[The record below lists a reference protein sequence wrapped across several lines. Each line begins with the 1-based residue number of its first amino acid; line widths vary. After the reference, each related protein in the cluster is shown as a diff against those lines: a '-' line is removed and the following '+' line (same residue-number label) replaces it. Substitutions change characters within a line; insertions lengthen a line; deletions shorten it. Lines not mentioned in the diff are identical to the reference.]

1 MEECQLQ
8 IDQGQLMK
16 CIQLYNTILVRHGV
30 VVLGP
35 TGGGK
40 STVLRLLRKA
50 LNNAHED
57 HYGPKGK
64 VLGNLSLRASLS
76 LAGSISEVCGQADYP
91 CSYYSYE
98 QVFLQ
103 YEDKQAC
110 CDHCNAYLCPQLLRS
125 GSTHCQLKCIN
136 PKSVSL
142 EELYGCYNPLSLEWK
157 IGVLAKVLSTF
168 SHCTEMEL
176 QTLNETTPEDGDK
189 DTNDA
194 ALEAVSDNSV
204 NTGQSSVELSCHK
217 LDLSHSTLGDG
228 AEESSPLEEKGVCH
242 PAGGSV
248 VFFSYSTFII
258 ELLSELLCT
267 GCLVGIL

>member
-1 MEECQLQ
+1 M
-8 IDQGQLMK
+8 D
-16 CIQLYNTILVRHGV
+16 
-30 VVLGP
+30 
-35 TGGGK
+35 
-40 STVLRLLRKA
+40 
-50 LNNAHED
+50 
-57 HYGPKGK
+57 PKGK
-64 VLGNLSLRASLS
+64 YLETSHL
-76 LAGSISEVCGQADYP
+76 GQACPWQALSVRYAARQIIHVAAIIMSKF
-91 CSYYSYE
+91 SYNMNTTIHA
-98 QVFLQ
+98 VIIVML
-103 YEDKQAC
+103 
-110 CDHCNAYLCPQLLRS
+110 YLCPQLLRS

-168 SHCTEMEL
+168 SHCTETEL

-194 ALEAVSDNSV
+194 ALEAVSDN
-204 NTGQSSVELSCHK
+204 TAGQSSVELSCHK
-217 LDLSHSTLGDG
+217 LDLSHSTLEDG

-267 GCLVGIL
+267 ICLV